1 MAATSTMVQM
11 NTRIDRT
18 LKQEGDRVF
27 KEEGFT
33 PSEAIRAFWDYA
45 ARTGGKSEALQTVL
59 KEAPAEEDGITP
71 QLEALRQGRAEIC
84 EAMSKLGL
92 GENPSSVR
100 RRLGL
105 WRASRFLSGGA
116 FGREG
121 REVDLM
127 DLTDVRIMVDTNV
140 WVDNFYGARRGTT
153 KSSKS
158 LDLAAGRGA

>member
-92 GENPSSVR
+92 GENPVLFEDGLDYGELRDSYLEERLAERDARSV
-100 RRLGL
+100 
-105 WRASRFLSGGA
+105 
-116 FGREG
+116 
-121 REVDLM
+121 
-127 DLTDVRIMVDTNV
+127 
-140 WVDNFYGARRGTT
+140 
-153 KSSKS
+153 
-158 LDLAAGRGA
+158 

>member
-92 GENPSSVR
+92 GENPVLFEDGLDYGELRDSYLEERLAEKDARSV
-100 RRLGL
+100 
-105 WRASRFLSGGA
+105 
-116 FGREG
+116 
-121 REVDLM
+121 
-127 DLTDVRIMVDTNV
+127 
-140 WVDNFYGARRGTT
+140 
-153 KSSKS
+153 
-158 LDLAAGRGA
+158 

>member
-1 MAATSTMVQM
+1 MATTSTMVQM

-45 ARTGGKSEALQTVL
+45 ARTGGKSEVLQTVL

-92 GENPSSVR
+92 GENPVLFEDGLDYGELRDSYLEERLAEKDARSV
-100 RRLGL
+100 
-105 WRASRFLSGGA
+105 
-116 FGREG
+116 
-121 REVDLM
+121 
-127 DLTDVRIMVDTNV
+127 
-140 WVDNFYGARRGTT
+140 
-153 KSSKS
+153 
-158 LDLAAGRGA
+158 

>member
-45 ARTGGKSEALQTVL
+45 ARTGGKSEALRTVL

-92 GENPSSVR
+92 GENPVLFEDGLDYGELRDSYLEERLTEKDARSV
-100 RRLGL
+100 
-105 WRASRFLSGGA
+105 
-116 FGREG
+116 
-121 REVDLM
+121 
-127 DLTDVRIMVDTNV
+127 
-140 WVDNFYGARRGTT
+140 
-153 KSSKS
+153 
-158 LDLAAGRGA
+158 

>member
-1 MAATSTMVQM
+1 MASTSTMVQM

-92 GENPSSVR
+92 GENPVLFEDGLDYGELRDSYLEERLAEKDARSV
-100 RRLGL
+100 
-105 WRASRFLSGGA
+105 
-116 FGREG
+116 
-121 REVDLM
+121 
-127 DLTDVRIMVDTNV
+127 
-140 WVDNFYGARRGTT
+140 
-153 KSSKS
+153 
-158 LDLAAGRGA
+158 